1 MPPQLKRTF
10 KYKCLEVMC
19 NTTHRQD
26 IWVDHCKNKH
36 HFKFKNNVG
45 IKYKVVEFKEG
56 GAQWKPCPQP
66 NKIVNWTQQKI
77 VEELAVNEEG

>member
-1 MPPQLKRTF
+1 MA
-10 KYKCLEVMC
+10 
-19 NTTHRQD
+19 
-26 IWVDHCKNKH
+26 
-36 HFKFKNNVG
+36 